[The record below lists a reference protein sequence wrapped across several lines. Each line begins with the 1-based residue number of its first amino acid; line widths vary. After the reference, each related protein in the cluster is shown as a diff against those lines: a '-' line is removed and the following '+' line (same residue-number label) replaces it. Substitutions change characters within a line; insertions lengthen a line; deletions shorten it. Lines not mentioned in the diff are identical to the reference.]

1 MSSDSFNEDSFLS
14 INNDSILDA
23 TVTPNDP
30 ELELEEQNLETIE
43 TINSEQCEMAS
54 IKPPKSLVVNSDID
68 MAQEWAEWIE
78 LYTHFDNTKTWADGS
93 AAIRASTFISCL
105 GREGLRILNNLGA
118 TPDDKKNFEVL
129 KKKLEDY
136 FAPKRNKTYERWKFH
151 QIKQQENEAFNDFLQ
166 RLQTQ
171 VKLCSYGALCDE
183 YTIDQIVVGIR
194 SDRTRQKLWV
204 EDSLDFEKS
213 KKICRADENAE
224 KQINE
229 IHADATSAVNA
240 ISAKSNKEFDC
251 SRCGQRHGRRECPA
265 YGRKCKKCQGL
276 HHYASMCKSQ
286 DDDDDEVD
294 EKKQTKNKGKSIN
307 KNKKKFET
315 KKKVNA
321 VLEND
326 SSDDECSDAES
337 SEYEYNV
344 SSIRVNALS
353 DEKYEDKWSEILD
366 VGEKTLKV
374 KLDTGAECNVISLK
388 QANLLD
394 VEIKKSVTKRIVAF
408 NNDIV
413 PVIGEIK
420 IKCAAA
426 QKEKNVVFKV
436 VKPNIQ
442 TILGS
447 DMCEKLGLI
456 VRVRTVRGKDNNK
469 AIGCC
474 NSFEYEID
482 FIDEPNFKVIP
493 ARRIA
498 HALKDKVKSE
508 LNKMVEMNIIVP
520 VQEPS
525 PAVSPLVI
533 VNKGEKLRICMD
545 PTELNKNI
553 KRRHYPLKTVEEIAA
568 NVNGAKYFTKLDCE
582 KGFWQIK
589 VSERTSKYLVISTP
603 WGRYRYLRMPFGIS
617 SAPEVFSQV
626 MTSTL
631 ENIDNCEVAMDDIF
645 LYADTKEKLHKIT
658 KQAEKRLSDAGFT
671 LNKNKCEYGK
681 KRVKFLGHIFSAN
694 GYEADPDKI
703 EAINKLKVPTNVK
716 ELQRLLGMVTYLSK
730 FIKNL
735 SNITEPLRKLL
746 VKEVAWFWDSEQQE
760 AFANIKKALTTTPV
774 LGYYDVNKEVKLSV
788 DASSTALGACL
799 LQNGKPVAYATRA
812 LTKAEKNY
820 PQIEKEATA
829 IRFACKKFH
838 EYVYGKSLVIESD
851 HKPLESIFKK
861 PLMNA
866 PMRLQRILWDVLQY
880 SPKIVYTKGTDI
892 PLADALSRDCDNEQ
906 KHEQPSEPE
915 QFQISA
921 IFAINEKT
929 KQHLTKLT
937 AEDLELQLLKAVI
950 HRGWP
955 EDDKKLPESVKK
967 YATIKDEISE
977 EDGLLF
983 KSNKV
988 IVPRAEIGNI
998 LRDIHKGH
1006 PGVTK
1011 SLARARQ
1018 SLYWCGQSKDIK
1030 NFVER
1035 CSVCE
1040 RTQKSKTKEPL
1051 LQKVIPDYPFQNVSS
1066 DLFHFKGHEYLLIA
1080 DHYSGFM
1087 DFQKLRSTTSTEV
1100 VYQLKK
1106 WFSVHGIPEKLETDG
1121 GPQYTSKTFDD
1132 FVKRWQ
1138 IEHIKSSPHYARSNG
1153 FAERNVQTAKNLLK
1167 KCWYDGSDVHEALV
1181 MLRNTPRNDTLGSPA
1196 QRLFSRNLRT
1206 FIPTE
1211 KEKLKPKVMDNVTRE
1226 LAKLRFQQKI
1236 YADKISSP
1244 FKQLEVNE
1252 KVRMKVGHRE
1262 WIPATVVE
1270 KTKFPR
1276 SVIVETTAGKKYRR
1290 NNIHLQRTKANI
1302 PDLSYD
1308 TDVQT
1313 IPENIPLEEPA
1324 APAQPPVVVPN
1335 NGDEIRTRSGRLI
1348 KKPERYQA

>member
-1 MSSDSFNEDSFLS
+1 MSSESLYEDSIDES
-14 INNDSILDA
+14 ESNSA
-23 TVTPNDP
+23 T
-30 ELELEEQNLETIE
+30 ETLNSE
-43 TINSEQCEMAS
+43 INSERFEMAS
-54 IKPPKSLVVNSDID
+54 IKPPKALVVNSDID

-78 LYTHFDNTKTWADGS
+78 LYSHFDNTKTWTAGS
-93 AAIRASTFISCL
+93 EAMRASTFISCL

-118 TPDDKKNFEVL
+118 TTADKKDFEVL

-171 VKLCSYGALCDE
+171 VKLCSYGSLGDE

-265 YGRKCKKCQGL
+265 YGRKCKKCHGL
-276 HHYASMCKSQ
+276 HHFSSMCKSNG
-286 DDDDDEVD
+286 DDDDDVE
-294 EKKQTKNKGKSIN
+294 EKKQTKGKAKAN
-307 KNKKKFET
+307 DKYKKKIQS

-321 VLEND
+321 VAKDE
-326 SSDDECSDAES
+326 SSDDEDSESDS

-344 SSIRVNALS
+344 SSIRVNAIF
-353 DEKYEDKWSEILD
+353 DEKCEDKWSEILA
-366 VGEKTLKV
+366 VGEQSLKV

-388 QANLLD
+388 QANLLGA
-394 VEIKKSVTKRIVAF
+394 EIHKSATKRIVAF
-408 NNDIV
+408 NDDTV
-413 PVIGEIK
+413 GVIGEIK
-420 IKCAAA
+420 IKCAAP
-426 QKEKNVVFKV
+426 QKEAKVVFKV

-456 VRVRTVRGKDNNK
+456 VRVRTVRGNNNN

-482 FIDEPNFKVIP
+482 FIDEPNFKIIP

-508 LNKMVEMNIIVP
+508 LNKMVEMNIIEP

-533 VNKGEKLRICMD
+533 VNKGDKMRICMD
-545 PTELNKNI
+545 PSELNKNI

-589 VSERTSKYLVISTP
+589 VSKRTSEYLVISTP

-645 LYADTKEKLHKIT
+645 LYAESKEKLRKIT
-658 KQAEKRLSDAGFT
+658 KLAEKRLFGAGFT
-671 LNKNKCEYGK
+671 LNKNKCEYEK
-681 KRVKFLGHIFSAN
+681 KRVKFLGHIFSAS

-735 SNITEPLRKLL
+735 SDITEPLRKLL
-746 VKEVAWFWDSEQQE
+746 VKDVAWFWDNEQQE
-760 AFANIKKALTTTPV
+760 AFVKIKQALTTTPV
-774 LGYYDVNKEVKLSV
+774 LGYYDVNEEVKLSV

-799 LQNGKPVAYATRA
+799 LQNGKPIAYATRA

-838 EYVYGKSLVIESD
+838 EYVYGKSLLIETD

-892 PLADALSRDCDNEQ
+892 PLADALSRDCDHEQ
-906 KHEQPSEPE
+906 KQEQPNEPE

-921 IFAINEKT
+921 VFAINEKT
-929 KQHLTKLT
+929 KQHLIKLT

-950 HRGWP
+950 HQGWP
-955 EDDKKLPESVKK
+955 DDDKKLPESVKK

-988 IVPRAEIGNI
+988 VVPRVEIGNV

-1011 SLARARQ
+1011 SLARARK
-1018 SLYWCGQSKDIK
+1018 SLYWYGQTKNIKD
-1030 NFVER
+1030 FVER

-1051 LQKVIPDYPFQNVSS
+1051 LQKVVPDYPFQYVSS
-1066 DLFHFKGHEYLLIA
+1066 DLFHFKGHEYVLIA

-1087 DFQKLRSTTSTEV
+1087 DFQKLRSATSTEV
-1100 VYQLKK
+1100 VHQFKK

-1121 GPQYTSKTFDD
+1121 GPQYSSKTFDD
-1132 FVKRWQ
+1132 FVTRWQ
-1138 IEHIKSSPHYARSNG
+1138 IDHIKSSPHYPRSNG

-1206 FIPTE
+1206 FIPVE
-1211 KEKLKPKVMDNVTRE
+1211 KDQLKPKVMDNVTRE

-1270 KTKFPR
+1270 QTKFPR

-1290 NNIHLQRTKANI
+1290 NNIHLQRTKADI

-1308 TDVQT
+1308 TNIQ
-1313 IPENIPLEEPA
+1313 PLQENIQLEVVPA
-1324 APAQPPVVVPN
+1324 AASQPPVVVLN
-1335 NGDEIRTRSGRLI
+1335 DGDEIRTRSGRLV